1 MNKIILFAFAL
12 ASVTAF
18 AAGRQI
24 AFERNNA
31 VYIADLDGT
40 NDGKN
45 LKRLIEN
52 GRFPSVNAP

>member
-18 AAGRQI
+18 AADRHI

-31 VYIADLDGT
+31 VYITEPDGT
-40 NDGKN
+40 NEKKLADG
-45 LKRLIEN
+45 I
-52 GRFPSVNAP
+52 FPA